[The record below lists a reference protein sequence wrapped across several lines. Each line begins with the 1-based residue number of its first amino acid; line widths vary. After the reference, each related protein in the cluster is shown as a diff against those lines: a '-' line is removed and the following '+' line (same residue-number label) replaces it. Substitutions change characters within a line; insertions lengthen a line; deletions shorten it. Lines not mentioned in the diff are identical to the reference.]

1 MVDMF
6 SMLWRYGARSRIYG
20 DTAKKLILTA
30 LAKQNTVLCEK
41 LLSVGITKNTNPTP
55 SLFSDI
61 AEIFP
66 DETISVYNMFREY
79 FVDLKFGW
87 NLVEKP
93 LIHYVIE
100 KKDLRFCE
108 ILIKHRFH
116 VNSRDDS
123 GNLPVHI
130 AAQLG
135 DSLIMKQLIEN
146 DPKII
151 NATNYS
157 NQAPLHLAAK
167 SGHEEVFHILKI
179 FDANDF
185 KDNGGKTAEDY
196 AHEQGHRDKF
206 NIEYLALYS

>member
-1 MVDMF
+1 MK
-6 SMLWRYGARSRIYG
+6 Y
-20 DTAKKLILTA
+20 
-30 LAKQNTVLCEK
+30 
-41 LLSVGITKNTNPTP
+41 
-55 SLFSDI
+55 
-61 AEIFP
+61 
-66 DETISVYNMFREY
+66 
-79 FVDLKFGW
+79 
-87 NLVEKP
+87 
-93 LIHYVIE
+93 
-100 KKDLRFCE
+100 CE
-108 ILIKHRFH
+108 ILITHHFG
-116 VNSRDDS
+116 VDSRDYS
-123 GNLPVHI
+123 GNLQVQI
-130 AAQLG
+130 AARVG

-146 DPKII
+146 NAAII